1 MTWSGHRLIIFG
13 FLPQSSKMKAVAVSA
28 SVRQTSRGGQQAGPT
43 SLDDLD
49 TFRGVFYDCL
59 SLRADA
65 LFELTDAVLCAE
77 GPVRTLVGLSLTAEH
92 RRGHGALYDGLGSG
106 RIEVGRLRRSLV
118 SLPVPRDEQGRITLA
133 VDVSPWL
140 RPDAAT
146 SPDRSF
152 CHVYGRGKGQAQ
164 MIPGW
169 PYSFVAAL
177 EPGRTS
183 WTALLDAL
191 RLGPDDDATTVTAT
205 QLREVIGRLQQAG
218 QHKPGDADILIVFDA
233 GYDVTRLA
241 FLLAD
246 LPVELL
252 GRLRS
257 DRVFSSPPP
266 PRAPS
271 TAGRPSKHGPEF
283 ALADIATQP
292 EPDAITHTDTSRYGT
307 ARARGWNRL
316 HPRLTH
322 RAAWESHQGPLPIIE
337 GSIIR
342 LQVDRLPGDRSPKPV
357 WLWYSRPELT
367 NAELN
372 RLWRAFLRR
381 FDLEHTF
388 RFLKQTLGWTRPRSR
403 TPEQGERWTWISRA
417 ALTQLRRARQ
427 LTGDLRRPW
436 EKPVTEP
443 RRLTPARIRRGL
455 RNLRPKTTLPASAP
469 KPPRPGPGR
478 PPGSKNRQPAHRHDV
493 GKNATTTPTN
503 KAKTG

>member
-1 MTWSGHRLIIFG
+1 MG
-13 FLPQSSKMKAVAVSA
+13 VS
-28 SVRQTSRGGQQAGPT
+28 VQQTSGVGEQAGPA
-43 SLDDLD
+43 SLGDLAA
-49 TFRGVFYDCL
+49 FRCAFYDCL

-65 LFELTDAVLCAE
+65 LFELAEAVLCAD
-77 GPVRTLVGLSLTAEH
+77 GPVRTLVGLTLTAEH

-106 RIEVGRLRRSLV
+106 RIQVERLRKSLAA
-118 SLPVPRDEQGRITLA
+118 LPVPRDAHGRITLA

-169 PYSFVAAL
+169 PYSIVAAL

-183 WTALLDAL
+183 WTALLDAV
-191 RLGPDDDATTVTAT
+191 RLGPCDDATTVTAT
-205 QLREVIGRLQQAG
+205 QLREVIQRLQQAG

-257 DRVFSSPPP
+257 DRVLCSTPP
-266 PRAPS
+266 PRTP
-271 TAGRPSKHGPEF
+271 TTLGRPPRHGREF
-283 ALADIATQP
+283 KLADPATQP
-292 EPDAITHTDTSRYGT
+292 EPDALTVTDTSRYGT
-307 ARARGWNRL
+307 AQARGWNRL

-322 RAAWESHQGPLPIIE
+322 RGAWAAHDGLLPTIT

-342 LQVDRLPGDRSPKPV
+342 LAVQHLPGDRTPKPL
-357 WLWYSRPELT
+357 WLWSSRPDLT
-367 NAELN
+367 ESEMN

-388 RFLKQTLGWTRPRSR
+388 RFLKQTLGWTRPRIR
-403 TPEQGERWTWISRA
+403 TPEQGDRWTWLIVA
-417 ALTQLRRARQ
+417 AHTQLRLARH

-443 RRLTPARIRRGL
+443 HRLTPARIRRGF

-469 KPPRPGPGR
+469 KPTRPGPGR
-478 PPGSKNRQPAHRHDV
+478 PPGSKNKQRASRHDV
-493 GKNATTTPTN
+493 GKSSPTQN
-503 KAKTG
+503 EPTHTG

>member
-1 MTWSGHRLIIFG
+1 M
-13 FLPQSSKMKAVAVSA
+13 AVAVGV
-28 SVRQTSRGGQQAGPT
+28 SVRQMSRGGQQAGPA
-43 SLDDLD
+43 SLGDLD
-49 TFRGVFYDCL
+49 AFRSAFYDCL
-59 SLRADA
+59 TLRADA
-65 LFELTDAVLCAE
+65 LFELADAVLCAE
-77 GPVRTLVGLSLTAEH
+77 GPVSTLVGLTLTAEH

-106 RIEVGRLRRSLV
+106 RIEVDRLRRSLV
-118 SLPVPRDEQGRITLA
+118 NLPVPRDKQGRITLA

-152 CHVYGRGKGQAQ
+152 CHVYGRGKSQAQ

-183 WTALLDAL
+183 WTAPLDAL
-191 RLGPDDDATTVTAT
+191 RLSPHDDVTTVTAT
-205 QLREVIGRLQQAG
+205 QLREVIQRLRHAG
-218 QHKPGDADILIVFDA
+218 QHQPGDPDILIVFDA

-257 DRVFSSPPP
+257 DRVFCFPPP
-266 PRAPS
+266 PRVPS
-271 TAGRPSKHGPEF
+271 AAGRPSKHGPEF
-283 ALADIATQP
+283 ALAQAATQP
-292 EPDAITHTDTSRYGT
+292 EPHANTLTHTSRYGI
-307 ARARGWNRL
+307 ARAHGWNRL

-322 RAAWESHQGPLPIIE
+322 RAAWESHQGPLPLIE
-337 GSIIR
+337 GSIIQ
-342 LQVDRLPGDRSPKPV
+342 LQVDRLPGDRNPQPV
-357 WLWYSRPELT
+357 WLWYSRPELSDT
-367 NAELN
+367 KVN

-388 RFLKQTLGWTRPRSR
+388 RFLKQTLGWTRPRTR
-403 TPEQGERWTWISRA
+403 TPEQGDRWTWIIMA
-417 ALTQLRRARQ
+417 AHTQLRLARH
-427 LTGDLRRPW
+427 LTCDLRRPW

-443 RRLTPARIRRGL
+443 HRLTPARIRRGF

-469 KPPRPGPGR
+469 KPSRPGPGR
-478 PPGSKNRQPAHRHDV
+478 PPGSTNRQPAPRHDV

-503 KAKTG
+503 KAKAG

>member
-1 MTWSGHRLIIFG
+1 MTWSDHRLIIFG
-13 FLPQSSKMKAVAVSA
+13 FLPQNLKTMAVAVSV
-28 SVRQTSRGGQQAGPT
+28 SVQQTSLENQQAGPT

-49 TFRGVFYDCL
+49 AFRGAFYDCL
-59 SLRADA
+59 TLRADA
-65 LFELTDAVLCAE
+65 LFELTEAVLCAE
-77 GPVRTLVGLSLTAEH
+77 GPVSTLVGLTLTAEH

-106 RIEVGRLRRSLV
+106 RIEVGRLRRSLA
-118 SLPVPRDEQGRITLA
+118 SLPVPRDKHGRITLA
-133 VDVSPWL
+133 VDISPWL

-183 WTALLDAL
+183 WTALLDAV
-191 RLGPDDDATTVTAT
+191 RLGPHDDATAVTAT
-205 QLREVIGRLQQAG
+205 QLREIIHRLQHAG

-233 GYDVTRLA
+233 GYDVTRLT
-241 FLLAD
+241 FLPAD

-271 TAGRPSKHGPEF
+271 AAGRPSKHGPEF
-283 ALADIATQP
+283 ALANTATQP
-292 EPDAITHTDTSRYGT
+292 EPNAITLTDTSRYGT
-307 ARARGWNRL
+307 ARACAWNRL

-322 RAAWESHQGPLPIIE
+322 RAAWESHDGPLPIIE

-342 LQVDRLPGDRSPKPV
+342 LQVDRLPGNRSPKPV
-357 WLWYSRPELT
+357 WLWSSHPELT
-367 NAELN
+367 TSELN
-372 RLWRAFLRR
+372 RLWQAFLRR

-388 RFLKQTLGWTRPRSR
+388 RFLTQTLGWTRPRIR
-403 TPEQGERWTWISRA
+403 TPDQGDRWTWPILA
-417 ALTQLRRARQ
+417 AHTPLRLARHLTH
-427 LTGDLRRPW
+427 DLRRPW

-443 RRLTPARIRRGL
+443 HRLTPARIRRGF
-455 RNLRPKTTLPASAP
+455 RNLRPKTALPASAP
-469 KPPRPGPGR
+469 KPARPGPGR
-478 PPGSKNRQPAHRHDV
+478 PPRSKNHQTAHRHDV
-493 GKNATTTPTN
+493 GKNANTMPI
-503 KAKTG
+503 KTETG

>member
-1 MTWSGHRLIIFG
+1 LIIFG

-28 SVRQTSRGGQQAGPT
+28 SVQQTSRGGQQAGLT

-49 TFRGVFYDCL
+49 TFRGAFYDCL

-77 GPVRTLVGLSLTAEH
+77 GPVSTLVGLTLTAEH

-106 RIEVGRLRRSLV
+106 RIEVGRLRRSLA
-118 SLPVPRDEQGRITLA
+118 SLPVPRDEQGRSTLA

-183 WTALLDAL
+183 WTALLDAV
-191 RLGPDDDATTVTAT
+191 RLGPHDDATTVTAT
-205 QLREVIGRLQQAG
+205 QLREVIHRLQHAG
-218 QHKPGDADILIVFDA
+218 QHKPGDPDILIVFDA

-257 DRVFSSPPP
+257 DRVFSAPPP
-266 PRAPS
+266 PRAPRA
-271 TAGRPSKHGPEF
+271 AGRPSKHGPEF
-283 ALADIATQP
+283 ALADPVTQP

-337 GSIIR
+337 GSIIQ
-342 LQVDRLPGDRSPKPV
+342 LHVDRLPSDRNPKPV

-367 NAELN
+367 NADLN

-388 RFLKQTLGWTRPRSR
+388 RFLKQTLGWTRPRIR
-403 TPEQGERWTWISRA
+403 TPDQGNRWTWIILA
-417 ALTQLRRARQ
+417 AHTQLRLARH
-427 LTGDLRRPW
+427 LTHDLRRPW
-436 EKPVTEP
+436 EKPVTQP
-443 RRLTPARIRRGL
+443 HRLTPARIRRGF
-455 RNLRPKTTLPASAP
+455 RNLRPKTTLPPAHQNPHDPGQDAHPAPRTASPPTGTTSART
-469 KPPRPGPGR
+469 PPRPPTR
-478 PPGSKNRQPAHRHDV
+478 PKQVKRQA
-493 GKNATTTPTN
+493 
-503 KAKTG
+503 